1 VDDVCGR
8 EKYSF
13 RVQEWVKKYFPCADN
28 EKDEIYKSMRR
39 NGLQKLKNEMDL
51 GRLLTKMRNYD
62 TMFSYLLTAR
72 QRFLLKFN
80 DRHVID
86 SESDLVSL
94 DEVSALFSCESDEDN
109 QERTRRRHIMLKLLE
124 DTDLRNEDCA
134 FRVVDHQLEKG
145 VV

>member
-1 VDDVCGR
+1 
-8 EKYSF
+8 
-13 RVQEWVKKYFPCADN
+13 
-28 EKDEIYKSMRR
+28 
-39 NGLQKLKNEMDL
+39 
-51 GRLLTKMRNYD
+51 
-62 TMFSYLLTAR
+62 MFSYLLTAR

-94 DEVSALFSCESDEDN
+94 DEVSSLFSCESDEDN